1 MELFASIIKNFALEP
16 LYMLTILA
24 ISFVGAAI
32 SYERIRFMNGATAVK
47 KDEFLYKVQQQLLQG
62 NLERAI
68 AVCAQ
73 TPNPLTNIVKAG
85 LMSVANNKDADEVQT
100 SMDAVA
106 LREIPKIEKRT
117 SLLALLSNL
126 STLVGLLGTIAG
138 LIGAF
143 VAVAGV
149 SPSEK
154 AALLSKSI
162 SMAMNCTAFGLLVA
176 IPLLAV
182 YGYIQTRAQELV
194 DDVHEAAVA
203 TLNFVL
209 MNRDKFPKK

>member
-1 MELFASIIKNFALEP
+1 MELFASILKNFGHEP
-16 LYMLTILA
+16 LFMGAILV
-24 ISFVGAAI
+24 ISLVGAAV
-32 SYERIRFMNGATAVK
+32 SYERIKYITAAGSVK
-47 KDEFLYKVQQQLLQG
+47 KDELLNRVNHLLLAG
-62 NLERAI
+62 SLDRAI
-68 AVCAQ
+68 SVCAQ
-73 TPNPLTNIVKAG
+73 TNSPMTNIIKVG
-85 LMSVANNKDADEVQT
+85 LLAAANLKSAEEVQT
-100 SMDAVA
+100 AMDAVA

-149 SPSEK
+149 SPAEK
-154 AALLSKSI
+154 ATLLSKSI

-182 YGYIQTRAQELV
+182 YGYIQTRAQDLV
-194 DDVHEAAVA
+194 DDVHEAAVV
-203 TLNFVL
+203 TLNFIIS
-209 MNRDKFPKK
+209 NRDKFKR

>member
-1 MELFASIIKNFALEP
+1 MELFASILRNFALEP
-16 LYMLTILA
+16 LYMSTILL
-24 ISFVGAAI
+24 ISLLGAAVAV
-32 SYERIRFMNGATAVK
+32 ERIRYIVAAGSIK
-47 KDEFLYKVQQQLLQG
+47 KDDFLGKVNQQLLAG
-62 NLERAI
+62 HLDRAI
-68 AVCAQ
+68 AVCSQ
-73 TPNPLTNIVKAG
+73 NNSPLTNIVKAG
-85 LMSVANNKDADEVQT
+85 LVAVANSKDVEEVQT
-100 SMDAVA
+100 AMDAVA
-106 LREIPKIEKRT
+106 LREIPRIEKRT

-149 SPSEK
+149 SPAEK
-154 AALLSKSI
+154 ATLLSKSI

-176 IPLLAV
+176 IPLLAA

-203 TLNFVL
+203 TLNFIL
-209 MNRDKFPKK
+209 TNRDKFKR

>member
-1 MELFASIIKNFALEP
+1 MELFGSIIKNFALEP
-16 LYMLTILA
+16 LYMMTILI

-32 SYERIRFMNGATAVK
+32 SYERIKFMNGATSVK

-85 LMSVANNKDADEVQT
+85 LMTVANNKDADEVQT
-100 SMDAVA
+100 AMDAVA

-154 AALLSKSI
+154 ATLLSKSI

-176 IPLLAV
+176 IPLLGV

-209 MNRDKFPKK
+209 MNRDKFSK